1 MQITKIKPT
10 PPTYDIAE
18 RYCAHMEANVILA
31 RINEDAT
38 KPPEYMCL
46 SSHLCKG
53 NDDKYSCRHKR
64 TQEAAPKENTGA
76 T

>member
-1 MQITKIKPT
+1 MQITKIKPM

-18 RYCAHMEANVILA
+18 RYCAHMDANVILA

-38 KPPEYMCL
+38 EPPEYMCL

-53 NDDKYSCRHKR
+53 DGIDACRHRRSDGVSTESKN
-64 TQEAAPKENTGA
+64 A
-76 T
+76 